1 MLQPRARARLAKG
14 AKYIN
19 KPPLPLPSPFT
30 PHDVLLSLSL
40 DFSMRSL
47 LLTLLL
53 NPLLRT
59 TTTVC
64 ARRSTFVVPA
74 LEYPVCRRNF
84 TRAAPLKQDF
94 DTIMADISKEQQQ
107 EVERLQGPASKEA
120 EILAENEGREEA
132 LKDKA
137 KAEEDKKEEEKLPK
151 LSAADFRVYNSMAEH
166 MEYFVRP
173 QFQA

>member
-1 MLQPRARARLAKG
+1 
-14 AKYIN
+14 
-19 KPPLPLPSPFT
+19 
-30 PHDVLLSLSL
+30 
-40 DFSMRSL
+40 
-47 LLTLLL
+47 
-53 NPLLRT
+53 
-59 TTTVC
+59 
-64 ARRSTFVVPA
+64 
-74 LEYPVCRRNF
+74 
-84 TRAAPLKQDF
+84 LKQDF
-94 DTIMADISKEQQQ
+94 HTIMADISKEQQQ
-107 EVERLQGPASKEA
+107 EVERLQGQASKEA